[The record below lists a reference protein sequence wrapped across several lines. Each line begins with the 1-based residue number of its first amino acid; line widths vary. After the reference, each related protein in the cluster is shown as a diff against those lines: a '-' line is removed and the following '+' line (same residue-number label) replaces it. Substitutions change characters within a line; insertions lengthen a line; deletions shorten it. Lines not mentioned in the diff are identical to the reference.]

1 LLSAW
6 IGNVSYAVVMFSA
19 LSYFFPLRP
28 RQHLAGN
35 SRCLRRCSGSFMR
48 LILSGVRQAAF
59 VTLITTIAK
68 IAPIVL
74 FIAVAIVA
82 FKIDIFSWPNRYR
95 VRQFATLIPLAYQN
109 RAPIQILLG
118 VRGNICSTR

>member
-1 LLSAW
+1 
-6 IGNVSYAVVMFSA
+6 
-19 LSYFFPLRP
+19 
-28 RQHLAGN
+28 
-35 SRCLRRCSGSFMR
+35 MR